1 MIDRTGSVKKA
12 LRPLEAAEFPE
23 RDETNEA
30 ERRARI
36 LAALDVRMDALSVAK
51 RRSERRQRWSWVA
64 AAAALLVVTG
74 AGAFEYRSHAARARA
89 AADVAVVGAGGIFS
103 LVRRGE
109 NVAVDPRDALDLVPE
124 DRLETP
130 SDGRARAVL
139 TSGAVVDVQASTTV
153 RFARERTATLT
164 GEELVLSHGSVA
176 LKVPKLGALRT
187 LAVVTPDARV
197 TVHGTAFRVDVDEAG
212 AHPTTSVTV
221 TEGTVW
227 VTEGGR
233 DIVLPRGS
241 HWSSAAPTPEERTDR
256 TPLVPTLPAAPP
268 SVPPPSE
275 TTSTPSLGVT
285 ARSASSASN
294 AIAPSSS
301 ARTEAA
307 NAPVASSS
315 RTTAARSHEEA
326 TSTLGVE
333 NDEYHQAVSA
343 VRSGND
349 ASAVTEFDGFL
360 ARFPSSPLAQNAEVE
375 RFRALHRLGRTAEAA
390 RRARSYLVSYP
401 RGFAHDEAQALAVDA
416 LRPSSGP

>member
-23 RDETNEA
+23 RDEANEA

-36 LAALDVRMDALSVAK
+36 LAALDVRMSTLSVSK
-51 RRSERRQRWSWVA
+51 QRGERRQRWSWMA
-64 AAAALLVVTG
+64 AAAALLVVAG
-74 AGAFEYRSHAARARA
+74 ASAFEYRSHAERARA
-89 AADVAVVGAGGIFS
+89 AADVAIVGAGGIFS
-103 LVRRGE
+103 LVRQGE
-109 NVAVDPRDALDLVPE
+109 NVPIDPQRALDLVPE

-139 TSGAVVDVQASTTV
+139 TSGAVVDVQASSTV
-153 RFARERTATLT
+153 RFARERNATLT

-197 TVHGTAFRVDVDEAG
+197 TVHGTAFRVDIDEAG
-212 AHPTTSVTV
+212 ARPTTSVTV

-227 VTEGGR
+227 VTQGGR
-233 DIVLPRGS
+233 DLVLPRGS
-241 HWSSAAPTPEERTDR
+241 RWSSAVPTPEAHADA
-256 TPLVPTLPAAPP
+256 TPLVPTAPAVP
-268 SVPPPSE
+268 SNVPQPNE
-275 TTSTPSLGVT
+275 TASTPGLGVT
-285 ARSASSASN
+285 SASASNSSASN
-294 AIAPSSS
+294 SS

-315 RTTAARSHEEA
+315 RASAARLREAA

-333 NDEYHQAVSA
+333 NDQYHQAVSA

-349 ASAVTEFDGFL
+349 ASAVTEFDAFL
-360 ARFPSSPLAQNAEVE
+360 TRFPGSPLAQNAEVE

-390 RRARSYLVSYP
+390 RRARSYLVAYP

>member
-12 LRPLEAAEFPE
+12 LRPLEAVEFPE

-36 LAALDVRMDALSVAK
+36 LAALDARMSTLSVSK
-51 RRSERRQRWSWVA
+51 RRGERRQRASWIA
-64 AAAALLVVTG
+64 AAAALLVVAG
-74 AGAFEYRSHAARARA
+74 AGAFEYRSHAARERA
-89 AADVAVVGAGGIFS
+89 AADVAVGIFS
-103 LVRRGE
+103 LVREGE
-109 NVAVDPRDALDLVPE
+109 NVAVDSHDALDLVPE

-153 RFARERTATLT
+153 RFARERNATQT

-197 TVHGTAFRVDVDEAG
+197 TVHGTAFRVDIDEAG
-212 AHPTTSVTV
+212 ARPTTSVTV

-227 VTEGGR
+227 VTQGGR

-241 HWSSAAPTPEERTDR
+241 HWSSAVSTPDAHTDA
-256 TPLVPTLPAAPP
+256 TPLVPTMPATPP
-268 SVPPPSE
+268 RVPPPNE
-275 TTSTPSLGVT
+275 TTPAPSPGVT
-285 ARSASSASN
+285 ARSASSAFPSSSGASN
-294 AIAPSSS
+294 STAPSS
-301 ARTEAA
+301 R
-307 NAPVASSS
+307 AS
-315 RTTAARSHEEA
+315 AARIHDEA

-349 ASAVTEFDGFL
+349 ASAVSQFDAFL